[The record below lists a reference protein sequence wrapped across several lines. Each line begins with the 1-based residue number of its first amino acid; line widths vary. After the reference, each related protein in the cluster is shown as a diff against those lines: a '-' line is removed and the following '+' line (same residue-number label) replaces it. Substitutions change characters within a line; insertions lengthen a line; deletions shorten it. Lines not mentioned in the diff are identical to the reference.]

1 MKLSIITINWNN
13 RDGLRMTMDSVLSQ
27 TARKDFE
34 YIVIDGGADD
44 GSREMIEKDYAAR
57 LDKWVSEP
65 VKPIYKKMNMGVQLA
80 SGDYCLFLNSG
91 DSLHEITT
99 IQKILD
105 YLQHADIVI
114 GKMIFLATGNLMQ
127 VAEPITL
134 LSLYENSIPHNA
146 AFIRREL
153 LVKFPYD
160 EQLRI
165 VSDWKFFVQS
175 LILEGA
181 TYRIIATVADGLGQT
196 ASVQQGFEV
205 RWAHQALMPLGT
217 VEIDMPQNYLLFFK
231 MHPPS
236 HNREKVKNACTSLD
250 SISDSIH
257 SLTPLPEPAVKKWE
271 IAATRMVLAPYYK
284 HFMSAKGFRATKD
297 CIGCG
302 KCAAACPMSNIS
314 MEMHKPSWGSKCIH
328 CMACINLCPK
338 EAIEYGRHTRGK
350 LRYHG
355 PDSLF
360 R

>member
-181 TYRIIATVADGLGQT
+181 TYRIIDNIIAEFDCGGISSKNRDLCEQERAQVLQELFPKRVLLDYSHFLKGGGYQDTAYDRFYVKLRNYRSGAFLYTTNLLFVKLLGLFKKS
-196 ASVQQGFEV
+196 A
-205 RWAHQALMPLGT
+205 RWARTFP
-217 VEIDMPQNYLLFFK
+217 FK
-231 MHPPS
+231 P
-236 HNREKVKNACTSLD
+236 
-250 SISDSIH
+250 
-257 SLTPLPEPAVKKWE
+257 
-271 IAATRMVLAPYYK
+271 
-284 HFMSAKGFRATKD
+284 
-297 CIGCG
+297 
-302 KCAAACPMSNIS
+302 
-314 MEMHKPSWGSKCIH
+314 
-328 CMACINLCPK
+328 
-338 EAIEYGRHTRGK
+338 
-350 LRYHG
+350 
-355 PDSLF
+355 
-360 R
+360 